1 MSRFKK
7 NQKPP
12 VSKWVVVLLVM
23 AVIYLLLQPLANRQ
37 FGWNLPA
44 LDSLLPDRP
53 GESADNSEPEPDLEL
68 AGSKESTK
76 VPGADKPKPQSQATK
91 PSPPKS
97 QTPPISPAE
106 SDSKAQPPLPD
117 VDLTSQRP
125 RAPPKDRDEDMA
137 AEPLLHGVLRPLG
150 RDVYV
155 SPAGLRYTPGSADGH
170 RLEHLARHLE
180 DQPNR
185 SGRHGVF
192 SGDMEQVL
200 KRIDLGYTRAK
211 QRGPMTSMRVEE
223 ERTVFEVTFEEPIG
237 YVGGREGARLRRPA
251 TNKLRLVT
259 EQDRVITAFPF

>member
-1 MSRFKK
+1 
-7 NQKPP
+7 
-12 VSKWVVVLLVM
+12 
-23 AVIYLLLQPLANRQ
+23 
-37 FGWNLPA
+37 
-44 LDSLLPDRP
+44 
-53 GESADNSEPEPDLEL
+53 
-68 AGSKESTK
+68 
-76 VPGADKPKPQSQATK
+76 
-91 PSPPKS
+91 
-97 QTPPISPAE
+97 
-106 SDSKAQPPLPD
+106 
-117 VDLTSQRP
+117 
-125 RAPPKDRDEDMA
+125 MA
-137 AEPLLHGVLRPLG
+137 AEPLLHGMLRPLG